1 MHQDRMLQVIAD
13 RLQGWQDKGY
23 ELKYP
28 DEIARMVV
36 EVLRPEDRKIV
47 VSIESPYQPPK
58 ELIGTGEWLEVL
70 RRNVNYAR
78 ALYRYAL
85 TKGYAPF
92 ASHLNYA
99 QPGVLDDEDEAERWW
114 GIMAGKAIERAAAEQ
129 SWFGVDYGMSTGMDY
144 GEKDAKE
151 QGRVIRLVE
160 LGPDWETKW
169 LGPTRIRPI

>member
-1 MHQDRMLQVIAD
+1 MIEVVAD
-13 RLQGWQDKGY
+13 TLSAWQDKGY

-28 DEIARMVV
+28 DEIARMVA
-36 EVLRPEDRKIV
+36 EVLRPADRKVV
-47 VSIESPYQPPK
+47 VSIESPYRPDPA
-58 ELIGTGEWLEVL
+58 LLGTGDWLIQL
-70 RRNVNYAR
+70 RRNVMYAR

-85 TKGYAPF
+85 HEGFAPF

-99 QPGVLDDEDEAERWW
+99 QPGVLDDENEEERWW
-114 GIMAGKAIERAAAEQ
+114 GIKAGKAIERAAAEE

-144 GEKDAKE
+144 GEKDAKDN
-151 QGRVIRLVE
+151 GRPVRLIE